1 MTGIAATIHCGRKGI
16 AAWRVPRCWSRTG
29 GPHGVAP
36 FFGQTWWE
44 VSNTTIFSTMS
55 FLLAGLYFS
64 KTLRQSQA
72 VGFQLVGNGRSNRF
86 HHFWRFDKGKM
97 ALSTHWGHW
106 GPAKMMMNH
115 EMLGLFPLSFQTNST
130 NLQKR
135 PSSWLKSLQ
144 LATEHPLGAFMKQ
157 PLMVSVQVKQ
167 CLWKCLIIDGSV
179 IVYSYKFI
187 NQIKMGML
195 WYVIVYHH
203 IR

>member
-1 MTGIAATIHCGRKGI
+1 
-16 AAWRVPRCWSRTG
+16 
-29 GPHGVAP
+29 
-36 FFGQTWWE
+36 
-44 VSNTTIFSTMS
+44 
-55 FLLAGLYFS
+55 
-64 KTLRQSQA
+64 
-72 VGFQLVGNGRSNRF
+72 
-86 HHFWRFDKGKM
+86 M

-106 GPAKMMMNH
+106 GPAKMMMNN

-144 LATEHPLGAFMKQ
+144 LVVIGTNRTPIG
-157 PLMVSVQVKQ
+157 
-167 CLWKCLIIDGSV
+167 CLYEAAIDGFCKSKAMFTKMFIDGSV

-203 IR
+203 MR